1 MDDRGMGFVSEQT
14 MAMLV
19 DLYELTMAQ
28 SYFREGRNETATFDL
43 FIRPLPARNF
53 LVSAGLESVLVYLE
67 RMRFPE
73 EGLAYLE
80 RLGLFDRAFLDH
92 LRALR
97 FTGNV
102 RAIPEGEI
110 FFATEPVLEVTA
122 PRIQAQIVETFLLN
136 QINCQVTVASK
147 AARVALAAQGRPVIE
162 MSPRRTHGTDAAMKA
177 ARSAYLAGCAGT
189 SNVLAGM
196 TYGIPIYGTMAH
208 SYVMS
213 FDDELTAF
221 RTYARH
227 FPDNC
232 VLLIDTY
239 DTVQGARQ
247 AAIVAGEL
255 RERGHRLRAV
265 RIDSGD
271 IADLSRRVRAVL
283 DEAGFPEVQILA
295 SGDLNEHRIRALL
308 ADGAPIDAFGVGTEI
323 GVPSDA
329 PTLGGVYKLVEDE
342 SGFRIKR
349 SAGKITLPGR
359 KQVWRVLSG
368 GRWVEDVIALDE
380 EPTPPNGTPLL
391 VEVMR
396 DGRRLASET
405 LVQARE
411 RCLSRLRELPAPL
424 LVPDGGTHP
433 VRRSPGLDAV
443 FHSMASAASL

>member
-1 MDDRGMGFVSEQT
+1 MNDRGMGFVTEQS
-14 MAMLV
+14 MALLV

-28 SYFREGRNETATFDL
+28 SYFREGRDETATFDL
-43 FIRPLPARNF
+43 FIRPLPTRNF
-53 LVSAGLESVLVYLE
+53 LVSAGLDSVLTYLE

-73 EGLAYLE
+73 EGVEYLDKL
-80 RLGLFDRAFLDH
+80 RLFDRAFLDN
-92 LRALR
+92 LLAFR
-97 FTGNV
+97 FTGDV

-147 AARVALAAQGRPVIE
+147 AARVALAARGRPVIE
-162 MSPRRTHGTDAAMKA
+162 MSPRRVHGTDAAMKT

-196 TYGIPIYGTMAH
+196 TYGIPVYGTMAH

-232 VLLIDTY
+232 ALLIDTY
-239 DTVQGARQ
+239 DTVQGARH
-247 AAIVAGEL
+247 AATVATEL

-271 IADLSRRVRAVL
+271 LAALAREVRAVL
-283 DEAGFPEVQILA
+283 DEAGFPDVQILA
-295 SGDLNEHRIRALL
+295 SGDLDEHRIRALL
-308 ADGAPIDAFGVGTEI
+308 ADGAPIDIFGVGTEI

-329 PTLGGVYKLVEDE
+329 PTLGAVYKLVEDE
-342 SGFRIKR
+342 TGVRIKR

-359 KQVWRVLSG
+359 KQVWRVITA
-368 GRWVEDVIALDE
+368 GRWVEDVIALAE
-380 EPTPPNGTPLL
+380 ESGPQDGRPLL

-396 DGRRLASET
+396 AGRPLMEET
-405 LVQARE
+405 LADARD
-411 RCLSRLRELPAPL
+411 RCLARLREMPDSLRA
-424 LVPDGGTHP
+424 PDGGSHP
-433 VRRSPGLDAV
+433 VRRSARLDAL
-443 FHSMASAASL
+443 FHRMAGASA